1 MAIRGVF
8 HSVKTL
14 VTVATKK
21 LRNNST
27 LTKLSVSSRRRVTPL
42 LSRGASFIPFLGAK
56 KRVSSDDNNSRTTEE
71 TDIFVDIDEDE
82 DEDEDDDTNV
92 WRKTIL
98 MGEKCKPL
106 DFSGVIYYDSE
117 GRQLSEFPASRSPLR
132 SPLPSFAYYSDQVEK
147 EKDLEN

>member
-14 VTVATKK
+14 VTVASKK
-21 LRNNST
+21 FRNNST
-27 LTKLSVSSRRRVTPL
+27 LSRLSVSSRRRVTPL
-42 LSRGASFIPFLGAK
+42 LSRGASFIPFFGAK
-56 KRVSSDDNNSRTTEE
+56 KRVSSDDKNSRASEE

-82 DEDEDDDTNV
+82 DDETNV

-106 DFSGVIYYDSE
+106 DFSGVIYYDCE

-132 SPLPSFAYYSDQVEK
+132 SPLPSFAYYSEVEKEK
-147 EKDLEN
+147 EKDLED

>member
-14 VTVATKK
+14 VTVASKK

-27 LTKLSVSSRRRVTPL
+27 LSRLSVSSRRRVTPL
-42 LSRGASFIPFLGAK
+42 LSRGASFIPFFGAK
-56 KRVSSDDNNSRTTEE
+56 KKVSSDDCKNSRTSEE

-82 DEDEDDDTNV
+82 DDETNV

-106 DFSGVIYYDSE
+106 DFSGVIYYDCE

-132 SPLPSFAYYSDQVEK
+132 SPLPSFAYYSEV
-147 EKDLEN
+147 EKDLED